1 MKNFHEIAPEQLQKT
16 PFQMIGK
23 EWMLVTAKKGDKV
36 NTMTAS
42 WGGLGVMW
50 GKNVA
55 FVVIRPQRY
64 TKEFIDASD
73 SFSLSFLDGAYKE
86 KLSYLGSVS
95 GRDEEKIS
103 KTGLTVAE
111 ENEIPYFAEADTVL
125 ICKKLYQQEYQK
137 ECFLDSS
144 ILNARILWTFSAA
157 YRLLRKP
164 EYLETA
170 TRAKRYLI
178 DKFYDQEFEG
188 IYWELD
194 YTGQPVQTKKQIYAL
209 GFAIYGLSE
218 YNRATGDKE
227 ALDYAIRLFKA
238 IEQYSF
244 DPEKNGYMEAFTKD
258 WKLIEDMRLSDKD
271 ENEKKTMNT
280 HLHILEPY
288 TNLYRVWKDEHLKK
302 QLRNLILIFTD
313 KILDHRTYHLNLF
326 FNEDWESKYRIISYG
341 HDIEAS
347 WLLHEAAIELGD
359 NEILQ
364 KVEPL
369 VQKVA
374 IAAEDGLLA
383 NGSLIYEYHPNE
395 KKADTDLH
403 WWVQAENVVGHFN
416 LYQHFGDEP
425 ALGTAYTCW
434 KFIQRYLIDKEQGE
448 WHWSVSLDHEINRE
462 DDKAGFWKCPYHNG
476 RMCMEIIER
485 LAGE

>member
-1 MKNFHEIAPEQLQKT
+1 MNKITEDLQNEVQWELENNILPFWMNRMIDNEYGGFHGQITGNGQRVVHAP
-16 PFQMIGK
+16 
-23 EWMLVTAKKGDKV
+23 KG
-36 NTMTAS
+36 A
-42 WGGLGVMW
+42 
-50 GKNVA
+50 
-55 FVVIRPQRY
+55 
-64 TKEFIDASD
+64 
-73 SFSLSFLDGAYKE
+73 
-86 KLSYLGSVS
+86 
-95 GRDEEKIS
+95 
-103 KTGLTVAE
+103 
-111 ENEIPYFAEADTVL
+111 
-125 ICKKLYQQEYQK
+125 
-137 ECFLDSS
+137 

-288 TNLYRVWKDEHLKK
+288 TNLYRVWKDARLER
-302 QLRNLILIFTD
+302 QLYNLIGLFTE
-313 KILDHRTYHLNLF
+313 KILDKDTSHLQLF
-326 FNEDWESKYRIISYG
+326 FDDDWQSKYPVVSYG

-347 WLLHEAAIELGD
+347 WLLHEAARVLGD
-359 NEILQ
+359 AGLIAEI
-364 KVEPL
+364 EP
-369 VQKVA
+369 VVKK
-374 IAAEDGLLA
+374 IAAAASEGLTSDG
-383 NGSLIYEYHPNE
+383 GMIYEKNLTTGHIDGDY
-395 KKADTDLH
+395 H
-403 WWVQAENVVGHFN
+403 WWVQAETVVGYYN
-416 LYQHFGDEP
+416 LFRYFGDCG
-425 ALGTAYTCW
+425 ALQHSIDCW
-434 KFIQRYLIDKEQGE
+434 EFIKRHLTDDVHGE
-448 WHWSVSLDHEINRE
+448 WFWSLRADGSLNRD

-476 RMCMEIIER
+476 RMCIE
-485 LAGE
+485 LLGE

>member
-1 MKNFHEIAPEQLQKT
+1 MRAKFHIHFRYTRQRNTTFTQLYHPAQKLEQRQKRLTRALNTIHIHRIQVFHVSGGIYFRPYLRTKFLRILQIICIRT
-16 PFQMIGK
+16 
-23 EWMLVTAKKGDKV
+23 
-36 NTMTAS
+36 S
-42 WGGLGVMW
+42 WGNRMLFRTIRMFSHKSSSGNDLETLGRS
-50 GKNVA
+50 K
-55 FVVIRPQRY
+55 
-64 TKEFIDASD
+64 FIQ
-73 SFSLSFLDGAYKE
+73 
-86 KLSYLGSVS
+86 
-95 GRDEEKIS
+95 
-103 KTGLTVAE
+103 
-111 ENEIPYFAEADTVL
+111 
-125 ICKKLYQQEYQK
+125 LYQSLFIRAVTINHYQH
-137 ECFLDSS
+137 
-144 ILNARILWTFSAA
+144 
-157 YRLLRKP
+157 
-164 EYLETA
+164 
-170 TRAKRYLI
+170 
-178 DKFYDQEFEG
+178 
-188 IYWELD
+188 
-194 YTGQPVQTKKQIYAL
+194 
-209 GFAIYGLSE
+209 
-218 YNRATGDKE
+218 NRATGDKE

-347 WLLHEAAIELGD
+347 WLLHEAAIELGN

-369 VQKVA
+369 VQKIA

-383 NGSLIYEYHPNE
+383 NGSLIYEYHPDE

-485 LAGE
+485 LTGE